1 MMTENNARLNELE
14 LLFMQQSQQI
24 EELSS
29 EVALCHRR
37 IDDLERANSTL
48 HAMIQGLAPEM
59 EESPDE

>member
-1 MMTENNARLNELE
+1 MSEHDARLNELE
-14 LLFMQQSQQI
+14 LLFMQQSQQV

-37 IDDLERANSTL
+37 IDDLERANRAL
-48 HAMIQGLAPEM
+48 HDMVQGMAPEL